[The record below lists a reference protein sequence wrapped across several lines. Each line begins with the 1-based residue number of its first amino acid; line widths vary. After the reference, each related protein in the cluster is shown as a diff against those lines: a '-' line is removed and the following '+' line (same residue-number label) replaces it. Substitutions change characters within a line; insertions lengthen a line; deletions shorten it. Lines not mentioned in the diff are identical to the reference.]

1 MPMNP
6 RLLVP
11 RAAGG
16 FDPRQITGLSLWL
29 DAADSATLS
38 VSSGSVSQW
47 RDKSGNSH
55 HAAQGTGLNQPD
67 YIASG
72 LNGKPVV
79 RFDGVNHFILGSQA
93 VIGTNPVTVFFVG
106 KTGGTS
112 ATAYIAYLGAG
123 AGANM
128 FFSGDRA
135 VRFGNGNR
143 IWNTGPLT
151 TATLATYRN
160 TSAQYDTFQSWDKGS
175 LLTPS
180 STSSGTN
187 SYNISAVIFGLGGNP
202 TGGVNLSAGDIG
214 EFLVYTRSLSDA
226 ERERVEAALLRK
238 WGF

>member
-1 MPMNP
+1 MAMNP

-11 RAAGG
+11 RATG
-16 FDPRQITGLSLWL
+16 FNPRSIAGLSLWL
-29 DAADSATLS
+29 DAADSTSLT

-55 HAAQGTGLNQPD
+55 NASQGVGLNQPD

-79 RFDGVNHFILGSQA
+79 RFDGTNHFLAGNQA
-93 VIGTNPVTVFFVG
+93 AIGTNPVTVFFVG

-112 ATAYIAYLGAG
+112 TSNYIVFLGISGAG
-123 AGANM
+123 TAI

-143 IWNTGPLT
+143 VWNTAPLT

-187 SYNISAVIFGLGGNP
+187 SYNISSTLFGLGGSSF
-202 TGGVNLSAGDIG
+202 GANLLAGDIG
-214 EFLVYTRSLSDA
+214 EVLVYTRSLSDA